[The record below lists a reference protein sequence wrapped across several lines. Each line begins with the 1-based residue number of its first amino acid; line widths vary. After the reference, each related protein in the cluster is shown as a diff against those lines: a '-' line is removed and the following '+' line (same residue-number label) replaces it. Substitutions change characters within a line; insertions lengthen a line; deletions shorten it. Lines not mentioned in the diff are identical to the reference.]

1 MTTTAGVKTLG
12 EIKRGEFLH
21 VPDCWYATGNVRLR
35 YDTEEKTQIC
45 KVEQKVCNG
54 IVWDLY
60 YSNSPHPEMLM
71 ADLPR
76 FAKINRELSKE
87 VSPILISTGK
97 SGYTRDNKG
106 IFTAPSPW
114 NGEILR
120 DTEISWR
127 VGFSLSVGKNILT
140 KMTVRD
146 PKDAL
151 RAAGMTEPQIL
162 EWAKKFGF
170 DLGEQ
175 MENHYETSFIAC
187 YHLGTLESRPHWGR
201 TEHDRTTR
209 QMSTDETKKWVDNFF
224 ERFARVQLE
233 SEV

>member
-1 MTTTAGVKTLG
+1 MTTTAGVKTL
-12 EIKRGEFLH
+12 EDLRRKEFLQI
-21 VPDCWYATGNVRLR
+21 PDCWYGTTNVALQ
-35 YDTEEKTQIC
+35 YMTDEKTEIC

-71 ADLPR
+71 ADLPK
-76 FAKINRELSKE
+76 FAKINRQLSKE
-87 VSPILISTGK
+87 VSPVLISTGK
-97 SGYTRDNKG
+97 AGYTRDNKH
-106 IFTAPSPW
+106 IFKAHAW

-146 PKDAL
+146 PKDDL
-151 RAAGMTEPQIL
+151 RAAGMTELQIL

-175 MENHYETSFIAC
+175 TENHYETSFKAC
-187 YHLGTLESRPHWGR
+187 YHLGTLESRSHWGR

-224 ERFARVQLE
+224 ERFARVELD
-233 SEV
+233 SVV